1 MATKPSLLAYD
12 LTQPNSPH
20 WPRTHSCC
28 PGGFSS
34 YILSKNLQSTGVGI
48 SLSVESGGHGLLL
61 EEDLR
66 PRLDLNIADLTYYQ
80 LGPTTITDPQLQP
93 LPFPVD
99 ARPFDLVLLDGHPL
113 RNSTSQTGGD
123 HVRISN
129 RLLISQLII
138 CLQATSMSGTVIMKL
153 SKPERPVTAKL
164 LYMFDMLSLQLA
176 SWKPVCMHAT
186 RDTFYVVA
194 RGFGYGQ
201 LAYRLREW
209 IDRFK
214 ALWVSLTYEGVHSL
228 GTVSAAD
235 LDFIVTKVGLRAFEH
250 RLQQLSRHI
259 WEVQATS
266 LHGWKQAQAEGL

>member
-1 MATKPSLLAYD
+1 
-12 LTQPNSPH
+12 
-20 WPRTHSCC
+20 
-28 PGGFSS
+28 
-34 YILSKNLQSTGVGI
+34 
-48 SLSVESGGHGLLL
+48 LL
-61 EEDLR
+61 EENLR

-99 ARPFDLVLLDGHPL
+99 TRPFDLVLLDGHPL

-123 HVRISN
+123 HIRISN

-138 CLQATSMSGTVIMKL
+138 CLQATSISGTVIMKL

-194 RGFGYGQ
+194 RGFGCGQ

-209 IDRFK
+209 TDGLK
-214 ALWVSLTYEGVHSL
+214 ALWVSLTYGGVHNL
-228 GTVSAAD
+228 GTVSAGD